1 MDGGMPG
8 RQPGLRDSDGVR
20 LSVFRNHVPRLR
32 GRSFFPARFAP
43 VRLAHERLG
52 LTSLRILLPFEISA
66 RRRS

>member
-1 MDGGMPG
+1 MAECQDGNQGSGIAMAS
-8 RQPGLRDSDGVR
+8 DSQFSEITSPASEAG
-20 LSVFRNHVPRLR
+20 P
-32 GRSFFPARFAP
+32 FFPRFAP

>member
-1 MDGGMPG
+1 MAS
-8 RQPGLRDSDGVR
+8 DSQFSEITSPASEAG
-20 LSVFRNHVPRLR
+20 P
-32 GRSFFPARFAP
+32 FFPARFAP